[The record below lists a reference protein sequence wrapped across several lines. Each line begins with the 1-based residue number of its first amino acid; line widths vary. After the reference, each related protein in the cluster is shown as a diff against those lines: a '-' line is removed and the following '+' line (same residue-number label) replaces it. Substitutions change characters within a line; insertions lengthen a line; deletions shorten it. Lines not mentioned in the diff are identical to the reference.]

1 MCWWTAI
8 DNSMKPVKGQM
19 RLGRLQ
25 GFRLFPCRG
34 RCSGHQGDPDWLV
47 PGCTESVP
55 GWCNTINRF
64 IPEQKVARPVG

>member
-25 GFRLFPCRG
+25 GFRLNPCTVFNPGTR
-34 RCSGHQGDPDWLV
+34 RTPTQWV
-47 PGCTESVP
+47 PGYCESVP
-55 GWCNTINRF
+55 GW
-64 IPEQKVARPVG
+64 